1 MPSSSRAPTLPTL
14 RPPNPQYVDEYI
26 KANSASAPDSRGL
39 RTLASPGGGG
49 SPAAGS
55 SDEQVYAAPRLFEE
69 MAATAEPDDMA
80 SFYHGLTH
88 GQGAFAAAMRRA
100 AEERLVYRRRLVLL
114 CGVQSVGAT
123 LYLFL
128 QSWEPAQLAAGMLL
142 VSTGVTLVSSAIGC
156 VGAWYEMRNALHWY
170 YLSQLW
176 ALGVT
181 VQQWVHDLYDAERTT
196 ILCDEPGGGR
206 DPRCWLN
213 GSESLQVFALLA
225 VTAVCLLSIFYANM
239 LSESLQDA
247 RSGEIQKAL
256 VRLTWVMQ
264 KKSAVGMQRVEEFIH
279 REFEELVEL
288 GWLKLKPAE
297 G

>member
-1 MPSSSRAPTLPTL
+1 
-14 RPPNPQYVDEYI
+14 
-26 KANSASAPDSRGL
+26 
-39 RTLASPGGGG
+39 
-49 SPAAGS
+49 
-55 SDEQVYAAPRLFEE
+55 
-69 MAATAEPDDMA
+69 
-80 SFYHGLTH
+80 
-88 GQGAFAAAMRRA
+88 MRRA

-206 DPRCWLN
+206 DV
-213 GSESLQVFALLA
+213 S
-225 VTAVCLLSIFYANM
+225 T
-239 LSESLQDA
+239 
-247 RSGEIQKAL
+247 
-256 VRLTWVMQ
+256 
-264 KKSAVGMQRVEEFIH
+264 
-279 REFEELVEL
+279 
-288 GWLKLKPAE
+288 
-297 G
+297 